1 MFGVKYSRLKFW
13 IISIILFIIAIP
25 ILIAKN
31 ILKDSVNA
39 DTILIIAVS
48 GILVSAIWMN
58 TLANRIR
65 DYGDNPWVALFS
77 IVPLANIG
85 LALYYGI
92 AKSNVKEIAKKNDS
106 NSLASAV
113 YNHSKDIINGI
124 KPAINEYKE
133 THTLPNNDSQNNNTS
148 IDESKIYEDIMIE
161 IEQDNKVKSTWA
173 KALSQSD
180 GNRDKLESLYIKM
193 RFDEIKEEYIKNIQ
207 LVDSIISFKNEN
219 EQEFKIKNIEEV
231 NNDSD
236 ITTIFFR
243 LIAVIII
250 LGTIVYLN
258 KNEIYTFFNI
268 KNSTII
274 SNKTSLDST
283 SNNYKDDLYFK
294 ADITDLVL
302 NLTDSTG
309 KEKLMKLSFSMK
321 SSEPTIAAIVEESKA
336 EIIDVVITQ
345 ISSRSSEEL
354 LTGSGKNLLRDEV
367 LQDINNVIN
376 EVTKSRPEVK
386 KNNIKQILFTTF
398 VIK

>member
-180 GNRDKLESLYIKM
+180 GNRDKSESLYIKM

-207 LVDSIISFKNEN
+207 LVDSIISIKNEN
-219 EQEFKIKNIEEV
+219 EQEFKIKHIEKV

-236 ITTIFFR
+236 ITIVFFR
-243 LIAVIII
+243 FIAVIII

-268 KNSTII
+268 ENSTII